1 MKLSVIVPACQVE
14 AYLPACL
21 EALLDQDMGDY
32 EIICVDDGSTDR
44 TGEIARDYARRY
56 PQVAVICQPNGGLSA
71 ARNAGL
77 RAASGAYVYFMD
89 ADDVLARGV
98 LGPLCRL
105 AAEEGLDQLL
115 FYYARFEDGAA
126 PPLSAGVDPGRLR
139 RYRDP
144 LEMRRDPAV
153 PAWRT
158 AWN

>member
-44 TGEIARDYARRY
+44 
-56 PQVAVICQPNGGLSA
+56 
-71 ARNAGL
+71 
-77 RAASGAYVYFMD
+77 AASGEYVYFMD

-115 FYYARFEDGAA
+115 FDYARFEDGAA

-158 AWN
+158 AWNYLIRRAVLEEYGQA